1 MKKIKIILAITAG
14 IFVSTS
20 MTTSAQVSV
29 GISVTAGIAPPPLVV
44 YSQPPCPDDG
54 FLWVPGYWA
63 YGGDGYFWVPGVW
76 VRPPQYGYLWT
87 PAYWGYAGGIYS
99 FHAGYWGPHVGFY
112 GGINYGYGYGGTGF
126 YGGRWEGNSFRYNTA
141 VVNVNKTVIHN
152 TYVDRT
158 VIVNNTNNHTSF
170 NGGPGGVSARPSAQE
185 EAAVRERHV
194 QATAEQ
200 TSHVQHAMQDR
211 NQFASVNHGRPVT
224 AAMNK
229 PGGTPYNNS
238 HAISAAHSATGIP
251 AQQHQSPVNHN
262 TPQQHP
268 QASANHS
275 APQQHPDASAN
286 HSVPQQHQQA
296 SANHPVPQQHSQ
308 PANNHLVPQ
317 QHQQAYNNHPQ
328 PSQQHAPQQ
337 QHASQPQQPHGGQQ
351 PHGESP
357 HPKEH

>member
-1 MKKIKIILAITAG
+1 MKRIKIILAITAG
-14 IFVSTS
+14 IFILTST
-20 MTTSAQVSV
+20 TTSAQVSV

-63 YGGDGYFWVPGVW
+63 YGSDGYFWVPGVW

-87 PAYWGYAGGIYS
+87 PAYWGFAGGIYS

-152 TYVDRT
+152 TYIDRT

-170 NGGPGGVSARPSAQE
+170 NGGPGGVSARPSPQE

-238 HAISAAHSATGIP
+238 HAINTAHSATNNP
-251 AQQHQSPVNHN
+251 AQQHQQPPVNHS

-275 APQQHPDASAN
+275 TPQQHPQASANHNAPQQHPQPENS
-286 HSVPQQHQQA
+286 
-296 SANHPVPQQHSQ
+296 HP
-308 PANNHLVPQ
+308 VPQ

-337 QHASQPQQPHGGQQ
+337 QHHPAPQPQQPHEGQ